1 MRFSSSGYRV
11 GYTCGYRN
19 FPNASR
25 GLRKSQVFQVRGP
38 NWRRV
43 PPTPHVYG
51 NFEFTEGVFHFRDEL
66 VPEGLCFEI
75 GFDLKEPAAAPKDAR
90 HNA

>member
-1 MRFSSSGYRV
+1 M
-11 GYTCGYRN
+11 
-19 FPNASR
+19 A
-25 GLRKSQVFQVRGP
+25 
-38 NWRRV
+38 
-43 PPTPHVYG
+43 
-51 NFEFTEGVFHFRDEL
+51 NFEFTEGVFHFKDEL